1 MSQDLCYNTYGF
13 VTSTDDVIDIALRQ
27 KGEQVLGLLVEAGA
41 DLHEKLA
48 PGRTAID
55 FIREILG
62 NDTAESLCAPTTA
75 EKTEKEQKSTRLI
88 HPVFLSQ
95 TPRKEKLAALDDPSE
110 IREITK
116 QLQGL

>member
-1 MSQDLCYNTYGF
+1 MLIDLHTH
-13 VTSTDDVIDIALRQ
+13 THPLSWDSSLAPDDVIDIALRQ

-75 EKTEKEQKSTRLI
+75 EKTEKEQK
-88 HPVFLSQ
+88 
-95 TPRKEKLAALDDPSE
+95 
-110 IREITK
+110 
-116 QLQGL
+116 